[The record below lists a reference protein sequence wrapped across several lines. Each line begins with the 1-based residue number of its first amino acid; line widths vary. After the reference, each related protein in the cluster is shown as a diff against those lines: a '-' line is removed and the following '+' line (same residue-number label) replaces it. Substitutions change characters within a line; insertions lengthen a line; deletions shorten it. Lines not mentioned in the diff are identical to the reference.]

1 MQWKFN
7 KKEYSRGCTGSPK
20 FQFQEREFGNV
31 KCKNR
36 ELMTV
41 TP

>member
-7 KKEYSRGCTGSPK
+7 KKEYSRGCTVSPK
-20 FQFQEREFGNV
+20 FQFLKREFENV
-31 KCKNR
+31 KCRNR

-41 TP
+41 IP